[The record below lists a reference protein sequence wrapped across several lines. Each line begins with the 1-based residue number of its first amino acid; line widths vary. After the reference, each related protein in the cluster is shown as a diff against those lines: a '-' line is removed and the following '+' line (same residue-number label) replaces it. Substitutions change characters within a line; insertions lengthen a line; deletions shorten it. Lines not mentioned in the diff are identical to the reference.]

1 MRNEKIRDLVLAAM
15 FFAIGLVLPF
25 VTGQIPEIGKALCP
39 MHLPVLIC
47 SLVLGWK
54 YGAVVGLL
62 LPITR
67 SLIFQ
72 FPPLYPNAVA
82 MTFELAAYGFAAGFI
97 YGLFRKAGFTTAA
110 KRIIALYIALIAAMI
125 VGRLVW
131 GAAQWVLLS
140 LGGKA
145 FTLEA
150 FLAGAVTGSIPGIVI
165 QLLLVPS
172 LAFTLESVL
181 SGDKSVRKAD

>member
-1 MRNEKIRDLVLAAM
+1 M

-72 FPPLYPNAVA
+72 FPPLFPNAVA
-82 MTFELAAYGFAAGFI
+82 MTFELAAYGFVAGFL
-97 YGLFRKAGFTTAA
+97 YNLMKKHGFGDTR

-125 VGRLVW
+125 IGRLVW

-140 LGGKA
+140 LDGKP
-145 FTLEA
+145 FTFEA
-150 FLAGAVTGSIPGIVI
+150 FLAGAVTGSIPGIII

-172 LAFTLESVL
+172 LAFTLESVIA
-181 SGDKSVRKAD
+181 GKKAA